1 MAAAARHLEPG
12 RQRLK
17 VRRQLSAPV
26 GSLQRDLLQRA
37 KCLIVLQSL
46 ASATELLGPVA
57 GPRYLR
63 IRSQRPLWGRFA
75 FGGQK
80 APWTA
85 LRLLTAALY
94 DSYRPQPAIDL
105 PQRYVGNEPIADVGV
120 GLERLT
126 YSQSLAFTRELTP
139 QHPTRRAIYATAL
152 HSAVMPLEF
161 HPILGAIV
169 VGMPEALA

>member
-1 MAAAARHLEPG
+1 VIDPVSRAARLTWVRFPSPAPLPA
-12 RQRLK
+12 RLR
-17 VRRQLSAPV
+17 RRQPTPVRVSRASDALIARASQAFILSRV
-26 GSLQRDLLQRA
+26 GCCSQMPALVPHAGDG
-37 KCLIVLQSL
+37 CSCPI
-46 ASATELLGPVA
+46 ATGS
-57 GPRYLR
+57 
-63 IRSQRPLWGRFA
+63 RSSKRT
-75 FGGQK
+75 FGTG
-80 APWTA
+80 
-85 LRLLTAALY
+85 Y
-94 DSYRPQPAIDL
+94 DRPQPAIDL

-120 GLERLT
+120 GLEMLT